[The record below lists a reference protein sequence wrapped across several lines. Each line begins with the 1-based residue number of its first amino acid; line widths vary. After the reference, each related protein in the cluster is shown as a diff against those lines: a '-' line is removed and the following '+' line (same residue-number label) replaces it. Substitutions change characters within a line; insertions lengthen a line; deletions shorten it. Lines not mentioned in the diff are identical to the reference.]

1 MRIIKYFNKIRVKWR
16 MRNKNC
22 LCFDNSQNTLV
33 HRRVLDS
40 RPLQFGMTG
49 VSQSHSGLV
58 NCPTRAAR
66 LHQPLRILHTET
78 FFIRVG
84 HSWTFLSKSMP
95 KLQDR
100 IYLFLFSWCTS
111 VLLLLLLLLL
121 FFIFKSH

>member
-16 MRNKNC
+16 MRNKIC
-22 LCFDNSQNTLV
+22 LCIDNSRNTFA

-49 VSQSHSGLV
+49 VGQSHSGLV

-66 LHQPLRILHTET
+66 LHQPLRILHMET

-84 HSWTFLSKSMP
+84 QTLGTFLSKSMP

-100 IYLFLFSWCTS
+100 IFFIYFFLLFSWCTS
-111 VLLLLLLLLL
+111 VLLLLLL
-121 FFIFKSH
+121 IFC